1 MISDFDRVDVTPR
14 QQSEKHLSYSVTVR
28 RPGSPLKREA
38 HVSRYLASSPSP
50 PLPEH
55 EAEDPATF
63 RRRNTRAYDQTQRWT
78 ILARE
83 AEADEVSIVS
93 VTSEER
99 DYLNALVPD
108 VPPPSNNDG
117 LSAGEI
123 AGGIGVESAISGF
136 DEDAFTERES
146 TESMSRDNEVDKQPD
161 ENTFDEAIYFTEPV
175 ELPDFTPPQDPNSPP
190 TEPSRYDPLIPP
202 IAVVNLR
209 IERNPAAMYTI
220 QSLFQNN

>member
-14 QQSEKHLSYSVTVR
+14 QQSAKHLSYSVTVH

-38 HVSRYLASSPSP
+38 LLSRDLASSPSP
-50 PLPEH
+50 PPPEL
-55 EAEDPATF
+55 EDEDSTTF

-108 VPPPSNNDG
+108 VPPPSNKDG
-117 LSAGEI
+117 PSAGEI
-123 AGGIGVESAISGF
+123 AGGMGVQNAISGF

-146 TESMSRDNEVDKQPD
+146 TEPMSRDNDVDNQPD
-161 ENTFDEAIYFTEPV
+161 ENKFDEEIYFTEPV
-175 ELPDFTPPQDPNSPP
+175 ELPDFTPPQDPDSPP
-190 TEPSRYDPLIPP
+190 TGPPRYDPLILP
-202 IAVVNLR
+202 IAVVNLGV
-209 IERNPAAMYTI
+209 ERNPAASYTI
-220 QSLFQNN
+220 QFPFQNN